1 MDGTANDDIFQ
12 NLFVLEMANNHW
24 GDLSRGKRI
33 IRTYAEIV
41 RRFNVKAAIKMQ
53 FRDVE
58 TFVHPNYKG
67 DSERYIKKT
76 EMTSLTYE
84 EFREL
89 ADLIVKEGCIPMAT
103 PFDEK
108 SVGWCEDLNFSIIKI
123 ASSDINEWN
132 LLKRVV
138 EANRAVIIS
147 TGGASEDQIDAAVS
161 FFDNNNIPLA
171 INHCVSL
178 YPSEDSQLELSQIDY
193 LKLRYPNRVIGL
205 STHEYNDWS
214 SSMLMS
220 YAKGARTWERH
231 IDIDD
236 GIQKV
241 SPYCSLPQQVEEWF
255 GAYKKAKEMDGIC
268 SKARR
273 NISPKES
280 AYLDNLARGIYA
292 KVKIPRGTIVTN
304 DNFED
309 YFFQAI
315 PLQKGQISGRE
326 NIVGALIS
334 FDIETGEGLFINK
347 IGNLSMLQDIN
358 PDLISNRGREE
369 GHQSAFI
376 TGAQANSKKHR
387 CYMSKLHLR
396 MAEPSTQ

>member
-67 DSERYIKKT
+67 DNERYIKKT